1 MYHAAAATPNEETKR
16 THDTPQ
22 ASGSVRI
29 NSPPSLFNLSQVAS
43 DSTAYRSGEKRHN
56 GGRQR
61 EDFHRAEGSAETDL
75 QRRRRLLAGLRPP
88 RATIGRG
95 DHDLRT
101 PPSAVGAATSARRP
115 WPLVL

>member
-1 MYHAAAATPNEETKR
+1 MLLPLPLLMKKLREHR
-16 THDTPQ
+16 TSLKPLDLQ
-22 ASGSVRI
+22 GSIRHLVYLTRHK
-29 NSPPSLFNLSQVAS
+29 LQMTLLHTEV
-43 DSTAYRSGEKRHN
+43 EKKRHN

-61 EDFHRAEGSAETDL
+61 EDFHRVEGSAETDL

-101 PPSAVGAATSARRP
+101 LPSAVRAATSARRP

>member
-1 MYHAAAATPNEETKR
+1 MPLPLALLMKKLREHMTPLMPLDLQGAIGHLVYLTRHK
-16 THDTPQ
+16 
-22 ASGSVRI
+22 
-29 NSPPSLFNLSQVAS
+29 LQV
-43 DSTAYRSGEKRHN
+43 TLLHTEVEKKRHN

-75 QRRRRLLAGLRPP
+75 QRRQRLLAGLRPP